1 MTPKRVDSTP
11 LHLESILAGSENLTF
26 AFIMLLFDLYLHFYL
41 KQSKFWKIIE
51 FPESIYHLYISR
63 YLSKIHEPQFSEIC
77 SICPARHSDLQMHL
91 LQGWWA
97 AELIL
102 IRDLETGWV

>member
-41 KQSKFWKIIE
+41 KQSKF
-51 FPESIYHLYISR
+51 
-63 YLSKIHEPQFSEIC
+63 
-77 SICPARHSDLQMHL
+77 
-91 LQGWWA
+91 
-97 AELIL
+97 
-102 IRDLETGWV
+102 LENY